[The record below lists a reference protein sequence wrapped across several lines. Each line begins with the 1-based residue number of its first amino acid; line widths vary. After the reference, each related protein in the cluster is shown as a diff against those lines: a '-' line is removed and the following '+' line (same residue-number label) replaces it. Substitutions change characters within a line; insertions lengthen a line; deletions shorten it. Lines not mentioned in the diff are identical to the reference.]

1 MTRHKINDYFE
12 FPMELELSR
21 YAIPGKKE
29 GEHYYEYKLCGILI
43 HSGSA
48 ESGHY
53 YSFIKVG
60 ERWLEFNDR
69 RVSEW
74 DIQNNLKN

>member
-1 MTRHKINDYFE
+1 VITLKRFYWNFEQMNRIKINDYFE
-12 FPMELELSR
+12 FPLELDLSGFAMQGR
-21 YAIPGKKE
+21 KE
-29 GEHYYEYKLCGILI
+29 TDPHYFDYKLCGIII

-60 ERWLEFNDR
+60 ERWL
-69 RVSEW
+69 
-74 DIQNNLKN
+74 